1 MGTCLCYAD
10 WGHTNYSR
18 RCFTFPHPETAP
30 PNHHIQ
36 DFRFIIL
43 EGKSYVDQ
51 FPCITQSS
59 LPHAS
64 IWSYP
69 YFKVCIYLERTSFT
83 HPCLTFPLACFS
95 GEQIPTSNNLYHAIL
110 YPKRCQRSKCVP
122 QNQMTPSLLGACLS
136 SDFVQLL
143 RLRLSVLFSRAPICA
158 HEVMCWL
165 LSFPSARLKREGM
178 EFVPPC
184 RAIGGRGFLVHRGC
198 FYKPLIFYNISSS
211 STSYI
216 RSAVVSSQINV
227 NFSEN

>member
-1 MGTCLCYAD
+1 MFVLCRLRSYKL
-10 WGHTNYSR
+10 
-18 RCFTFPHPETAP
+18 FTEMFQFPSPRMAETAP
-30 PNHHIQ
+30 PNSHIP

-83 HPCLTFPLACFS
+83 HPGLTFPLACFS

-122 QNQMTPSLLGACLS
+122 QNQMTPSPLGACLS
-136 SDFVQLL
+136 SDFFNCWDWGWACYFHEP
-143 RLRLSVLFSRAPICA
+143 LFA
-158 HEVMCWL
+158 HMKLCTGYYE
-165 LSFPSARLKREGM
+165 
-178 EFVPPC
+178 
-184 RAIGGRGFLVHRGC
+184 
-198 FYKPLIFYNISSS
+198 
-211 STSYI
+211 
-216 RSAVVSSQINV
+216 
-227 NFSEN
+227 